1 MMDDNINEIK
11 EKLENSIDYLE
22 DLEVIPGM
30 NQRNLDVALS
40 LLLEIKK
47 ML

>member
-1 MMDDNINEIK
+1 MDDNINEIK